1 MKPWIQKKR
10 QQENGYGYG
19 YGYGSLL
26 AELTQQ
32 ASMLRRR

>member
-10 QQENGYGYG
+10 QQENG

>member
-10 QQENGYGYG
+10 QQENGYG